1 MEKNVFFNEEPC
13 ICGHALIDLNSEYPF
28 MNSLNKYAGSCNVL
42 SPKIWKQ
49 KKQKT

>member
-13 ICGHALIDLNSEYPF
+13 MCGHALIDLNSVELKYPF

-42 SPKIWKQ
+42 SPKI
-49 KKQKT
+49 